1 MRIAYIAAGAA
12 NMYCGSCIHD
22 NALAAALIKKGHEV
36 ALIPTYTPLR
46 TDEANVTLDQ
56 VFYGGINVYLEQK
69 FSFFRHTPW
78 LLDKLFNSRVLLNW
92 ASRFS
97 ASTNARDLG
106 ALTVSVLQGEEGRQN
121 KELAKLIQWLQASYR
136 PEIVQLT
143 NSMFLGMAKEIKKA
157 LGVPLLCAVQGEDI
171 FLNDLVEPYK
181 SQAHQLM
188 RERAHDVDGFI
199 ATSQY
204 YADFMADFL
213 QVPIEKMH
221 VVRLGINLQ
230 GHGVQPNLNGNTRFV
245 VGYLARICP
254 EKGLHLLVEAFQQ
267 LTQKLGK
274 NAIQL
279 KVAGYLGARDRRYFE
294 NIVKQIDALGLSEAF
309 QYHGEVTRHEKI
321 NFLNSLHVLS
331 VPTTYKEPKGLSILE
346 ALANGVPV
354 VQPRHGTFPEL
365 ISSTEGGILVEPN
378 SASAIAEGILK
389 LINDGPLRERLGGQG
404 KAAVHQKFSD
414 HVMAEA
420 TLEVYLK
427 YLQPF
432 ISSATFETIP
442 QNLTPT
448 HTPTLTPT
456 LTRF

>member
-1 MRIAYIAAGAA
+1 MKIAYIAAGAGG
-12 NMYCGSCIHD
+12 MYCGSCIHD
-22 NALAAALIKKGHEV
+22 NTLAAALIKQGHDV

-46 TDEANVTLDQ
+46 TDEDNVTLDQ

-69 FSFFRHTPW
+69 FSLFRHTPW
-78 LLDKLFNSRVLLNW
+78 LLDKLFNSRALLNL

-97 ASTNARDLG
+97 ASTNAKDLG
-106 ALTVSVLQGEEGRQN
+106 ALTVSVLQGEAGRQK
-121 KELAKLIQWLQASYR
+121 KELFKLIEWLKNFYR

-157 LGVPLLCAVQGEDI
+157 LHVPVLCAVQGEDI
-171 FLNDLVEPYK
+171 FLNALIEPYK
-181 SQAHQLM
+181 SQARQLM
-188 RERAHDVDGFI
+188 QEHANDVDGFI

-230 GHGVQPNLNGNTRFV
+230 GHGVQQNLNGNTKFV

-254 EKGLHLLVEAFQQ
+254 EKGLHLLVDAFHQ

-274 NAIQL
+274 NLLQL
-279 KVAGYLGARDRRYFE
+279 KVAGYLGERDRRYFA
-294 NIVKQIDALGLSEAF
+294 NIVKQIDAWGLSEVF
-309 QYHGEVTRHEKI
+309 QYHGEVTRNEKI

-365 ISSTEGGILVEPN
+365 LLSTGGGILVEPN
-378 SASAIAEGILK
+378 SSKAIAEGIEK
-389 LINDGPLRERLGGQG
+389 LMLDAELREQLGQAGKSAVQRL
-404 KAAVHQKFSD
+404 FSD
-414 HVMAEA
+414 ATMAEA
-420 TLEVYLK
+420 TIEVYQR
-427 YLQPF
+427 YLENRESRIDDGESRF
-432 ISSATFETIP
+432 DERSAIIEKR
-442 QNLTPT
+442 
-448 HTPTLTPT
+448 TLAS
-456 LTRF
+456 

>member
-78 LLDKLFNSRVLLNW
+78 LLDKLFNSRALLNL

-97 ASTNARDLG
+97 ASTNAKDLG
-106 ALTVSVLQGEEGRQN
+106 ALTVSVLQGEEGRQK
-121 KELAKLIQWLQASYR
+121 KELAKLIQWLQESYR

-143 NSMFLGMAKEIKKA
+143 NSMFLGMAREIKKA

-171 FLNDLVEPYK
+171 FLSELVEPYK
-181 SQAHQLM
+181 SQAHRLM
-188 RERAHDVDGFI
+188 RERAKDVDGFI

-213 QVPIEKMH
+213 QVPIDKMH
-221 VVRLGINLQ
+221 VVRLGINLH
-230 GHGVQPNLNGNTRFV
+230 GHGVQQNLNGNTKFV
-245 VGYLARICP
+245 IGYLARICP
-254 EKGLHLLVEAFQQ
+254 EKGLHLLVEAFHQ

-279 KVAGYLGARDRRYFE
+279 KVAGYLGERDRGYFE
-294 NIVKQIDALGLSEAF
+294 NIVKQIDKLGLSEAF
-309 QYHGEVTRHEKI
+309 QYHGEVTRQEKI
-321 NFLNSLHVLS
+321 NFLNGIHVLS

-365 ISSTEGGILVEPN
+365 LLSTGGGILVEPN
-378 SASAIAEGILK
+378 SSKAIAEGIEK
-389 LINDGPLRERLGGQG
+389 LMLDAELRKQLGQKGKSAVQRL
-404 KAAVHQKFSD
+404 FSD
-414 HVMAEA
+414 ELMAEA
-420 TLEVYLK
+420 TVEVYQK
-427 YLQPF
+427 YLARSDAFRHSLP
-432 ISSATFETIP
+432 AMT
-442 QNLTPT
+442 NA
-448 HTPTLTPT
+448 
-456 LTRF
+456 